1 MNKIY
6 EGIKIKFI
14 SDVLVFEINT
24 GNTHIYK
31 VNDIAIITKK
41 INKNNFMVD
50 NRYFISK
57 LSIKENCVEE
67 WGK

>member
-6 EGIKIKFI
+6 EGIKIKFT

-24 GNTHIYK
+24 GNTYIYK
-31 VNDIAIITKK
+31 VNDVAIITKK
-41 INKNNFMVD
+41 IDKNNFMVD

-57 LSIKENCVEE
+57 LSIKESCVEE
-67 WGK
+67 

>member
-67 WGK
+67 